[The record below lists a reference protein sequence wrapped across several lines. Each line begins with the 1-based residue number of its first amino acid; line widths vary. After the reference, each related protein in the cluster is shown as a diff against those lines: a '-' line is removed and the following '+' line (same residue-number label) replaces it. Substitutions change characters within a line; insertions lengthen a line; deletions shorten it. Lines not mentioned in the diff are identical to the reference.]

1 MTLRL
6 PENLL
11 AEKVEMPPPEAPRE
25 VEAVPLREG
34 ELDPVL
40 TRAVESQPEVGV
52 SAGSRGNP
60 GPEVKGKKSVEEAK
74 NPKPAPAQAKPTLS
88 GYAVALLGAALVVAA
103 AALGMKGGTGA
114 GPAPCGNCGG
124 GAGGPA
130 VSGGSGPV
138 IY

>member
-6 PENLL
+6 PEPLL
-11 AEKVEMPPPEAPRE
+11 AEKVEIPPPEPPRE

-52 SAGSRGNP
+52 SAGSGGDP
-60 GPEVKGKKSVEEAK
+60 GPETKGKKNVGEAK
-74 NPKPAPAQAKPTLS
+74 NPKPAPANPKPTLP

-103 AALGMKGGTGA
+103 AVLGMKGGTGA
-114 GPAPCGNCGG
+114 AAPCGNCGG

-138 IY
+138 LY